1 MKTVRPTPKT
11 IGSSRGNKSTRGRD
25 SAHLPPN
32 SAHDLGPIAVGSP
45 GPPKFQSAGFCR
57 HWESSRMSTPSS
69 SPVSARATAIITG
82 GSRGLGFEVA
92 RGLGAQGYHLALI
105 AKDPQG
111 LNQAR
116 EKLIAEF
123 PQSTVTTFAIDFE
136 VSTPDALDR
145 ARQQLSE
152 VKNSVATPTA
162 LVIAHAVMSEKMS
175 KTLRTTDAEWR
186 RVMAINLDS
195 TFMVVNELVPPMAD
209 ARNGRVVIF
218 SACLGRMSGPGNAG
232 GLAPYRISK
241 AGVNAL
247 VRNLAHETGMGA
259 RGLLVDAICP
269 NHSRTD
275 MGGPDALRSAEEGA
289 ETALW
294 LLNRTFDPQSA
305 NEIEKT
311 TGVLWEDH
319 QIVPW

>member
-1 MKTVRPTPKT
+1 
-11 IGSSRGNKSTRGRD
+11 
-25 SAHLPPN
+25 LPPN
-32 SAHDLGPIAVGSP
+32 STHDRGPIAVDSP
-45 GPPKFQSAGFCR
+45 GPPKFQGAGFSCG
-57 HWESSRMSTPSS
+57 WESSHMSTPSS
-69 SPVSARATAIITG
+69 NPEPTGATAIITG

-92 RGLGAQGYHLALI
+92 RGLVAKGYHLALI

-111 LNQAR
+111 LAQAR

-123 PQSTVTTFAIDFE
+123 PQCTVTTFAIDFE
-136 VSTPDALDR
+136 VTTPYAIER

-152 VKNSVATPTA
+152 VKNSIATPTA

-186 RVMAINLDS
+186 RVVAINLDS
-195 TFMVVNELVPPMAD
+195 TFMVVNELVPPMAE

-294 LLNRTFDPQSA
+294 LLNRPFNHQSE